1 MSWIQWFLVAPLF
14 VALQYLHIWAT
25 WHNGI
30 VCWYTFCNLF
40 KSYANAV
47 MYLKCPMDYLYPT
60 RVPNWLLVTISSTP
74 RVNYKLDVSTKSRSL
89 HFAYNFYKYQILLNV
104 LKNDYQKR
112 IAQLSIP
119 QLMLRPLSE
128 DLYSLLYTK
137 KINKG
142 YHNYDAREL
151 IPIWITSSSSL

>member
-1 MSWIQWFLVAPLF
+1 MSGFQWFLVAPLF

-30 VCWYTFCNLF
+30 VCWSIFCNLF
-40 KSYANAV
+40 KSFANAV
-47 MYLKCPMDYLYPT
+47 MYLKCPMDYPYLT
-60 RVPNWLLVTISSTP
+60 RVPNWLLVTISSTT
-74 RVNYKLDVSTKSRSL
+74 RCGKSRYGLLLNYKLDVSTKSRSL

-142 YHNYDAREL
+142 YHNYDAR
-151 IPIWITSSSSL
+151 